1 MAYLAFER
9 ARYPF
14 DRQLADIG
22 TKSFGIYLLHIPVL
36 ELTARS
42 VYHVLPGLLAHPGI
56 FLVLAAVLGVTVPLT
71 LMAVVKSSPVRVLYK
86 YAFG

>member
-36 ELTARS
+36 ELTARG

-56 FLVLAAVLGVTVPLT
+56 FLVLATTLGVTVPLI
-71 LMAVVKSSPVRVLYK
+71 LMAVVKHSPVRVLYK